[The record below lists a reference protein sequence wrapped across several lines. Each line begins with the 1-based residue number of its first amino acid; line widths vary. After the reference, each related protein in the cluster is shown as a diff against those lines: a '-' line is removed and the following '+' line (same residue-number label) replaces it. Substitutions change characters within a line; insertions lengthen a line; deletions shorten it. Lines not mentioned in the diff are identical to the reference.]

1 MADALM
7 SCPESIR
14 IVDRPTEAGSA
25 GAATITLRAQE
36 WPSIQEIEQLLA
48 NWRRLREL
56 SDSGVSC

>member
-14 IVDRPTEAGSA
+14 IVDGPTEAGSA

-56 SDSGVSC
+56 SDSGVSS